1 MIRPREHH
9 REVQYR
15 PQAMKTLHHSLFR
28 FIRREF
34 PRLGGPWVVNIF
46 VDKLLE
52 LVDQYR
58 FFQGRLTPGQ
68 VVWPAVVVDETPGY
82 RKPISRTRQVPVVV
96 TLVNQDDISYLRN
109 NGKRSPLLKRCIVR
123 AANDAYAQ
131 GGVLSCTDLGVLFQ
145 RSNNRVAEI
154 IREYEAETG
163 QCVPR
168 RGTIHDMGR
177 TFSHK
182 KIICQKA
189 YLEGKVTPQIAQET
203 FHSPEAVDNYI
214 LDFARVYFAA
224 FQRGMSVE
232 ETAFAIQR
240 PRYLVEEYIKLID
253 AFGLTDQTVHQRVGV
268 HLVIH
273 DDIIEPSPLENLCSN
288 ERREQEPIAG

>member
-1 MIRPREHH
+1 MIRQREHH

-15 PQAMKTLHHSLFR
+15 PQAMKTLHQSLFR

-68 VVWPAVVVDETPGY
+68 VVWPAVAVDETPGY

-109 NGKRSPLLKRCIVR
+109 KGKRSQLLKRCIVR

-145 RSNNRVAEI
+145 CGQWYVKFICKFFRLNGARYSYNIIQPPIFYPVPDKLQGESGRTAGSESNNHARFEKFHGAHSSFFLKQLQIFRYCWISLLCHIKPPLNVLEFLQLIEI
-154 IREYEAETG
+154 LYMFIE
-163 QCVPR
+163 
-168 RGTIHDMGR
+168 
-177 TFSHK
+177 
-182 KIICQKA
+182 
-189 YLEGKVTPQIAQET
+189 
-203 FHSPEAVDNYI
+203 
-214 LDFARVYFAA
+214 VYW
-224 FQRGMSVE
+224 
-232 ETAFAIQR
+232 
-240 PRYLVEEYIKLID
+240 LC
-253 AFGLTDQTVHQRVGV
+253 LTHG
-268 HLVIH
+268 IM
-273 DDIIEPSPLENLCSN
+273 E
-288 ERREQEPIAG
+288 